1 MSLSIPE
8 LFARAL
14 KILISLIPW
23 SITLYIQFWL
33 ERDAVWEVSMPYR
46 SLISVVLLVV
56 GMGLSFVLYNWL
68 NKKA

>member
-1 MSLSIPE
+1 MSLSMPE

-14 KILISLIPW
+14 KIVIALIPW
-23 SITLYIQFWL
+23 GITLYIQHWL
-33 ERDAVWEVSMPYR
+33 EREAVWEVSMPYR

-68 NKKA
+68 TRKP